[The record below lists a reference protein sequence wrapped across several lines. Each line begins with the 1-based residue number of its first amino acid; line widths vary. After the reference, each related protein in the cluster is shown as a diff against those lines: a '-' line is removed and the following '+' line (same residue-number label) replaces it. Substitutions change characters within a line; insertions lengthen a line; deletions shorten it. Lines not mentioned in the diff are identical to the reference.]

1 VARAALSSL
10 RLTSITPKV
19 CSAGGLW
26 DCAASALRDVED
38 RLQPMVRT
46 AGRIPN
52 RSRSAKDHRHKYP
65 ATGGPRN
72 PSACLGPLS
81 AREAKSDDLSRGG
94 LL

>member
-1 VARAALSSL
+1 MARAALSSL

-26 DCAASALRDVED
+26 DCAASAFTR
-38 RLQPMVRT
+38 RRGQTSTHGTT